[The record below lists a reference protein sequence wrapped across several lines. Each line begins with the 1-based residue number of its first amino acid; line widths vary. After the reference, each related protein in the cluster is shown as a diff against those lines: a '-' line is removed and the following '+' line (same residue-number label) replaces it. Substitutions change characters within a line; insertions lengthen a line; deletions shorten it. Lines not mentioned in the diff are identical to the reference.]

1 MRCVLLLATTV
12 VLTACASTPPQPP
25 RAEFPGIP
33 VPEGLALETDRSTII
48 ESDRIKAARL
58 VYRGRL
64 EPESLANLY
73 RSTLETSGWRH
84 VSSTSTGKGFLQ
96 VYEKPGG
103 SLQVSIYEGGLFNWY
118 TWVEVAAT
126 HLLAPGP
133 SAPAAAR

>member
-1 MRCVLLLATTV
+1 MRRAVFLVMAV
-12 VLTACASTPPQPP
+12 ALTACASNPPQPS

-48 ESDRIKAARL
+48 ESDRVKAARL

-64 EPESLANLY
+64 EPDSLAILY

-84 VSSTSTGKGFLQ
+84 VSSTATGKGFLQ
-96 VYEKPGG
+96 VYERPGG
-103 SLQVSIYEGGLFNWY
+103 SLQVNIYEGGLFNWY
-118 TWVEVAAT
+118 TWVELAAT
-126 HLLAPGP
+126 HLVSPGP